1 MLKVRELYQ
10 VEFADGVKDALGID
24 ERGRLYWNGEPVVT
38 AQKVLLSWW
47 MNLAI
52 VAGGLIV
59 STFFTLWVVPLA
71 YTLLDDLSVVLRA
84 RIGWWTSKARRA
96 RESRKAATVAE

>member
-10 VEFADGVKDALGID
+10 VEFADGVKGALGID

-47 MNLAI
+47 MNLAV
-52 VAGGLIV
+52 VAGGLSMLAIAFLNV
-59 STFFTLWVVPLA
+59 LA
-71 YTLLDDLSVVLRA
+71 YVNTLPA
-84 RIGWWTSKARRA
+84 
-96 RESRKAATVAE
+96 

>member
-1 MLKVRELYQ
+1 MPLNGRTIVLKIRELYQ
-10 VEFADGVKDALGID
+10 VEFADGVKGALGID

-52 VAGGLIV
+52 VVGGL
-59 STFFTLWVVPLA
+59 STLAIALFAALA
-71 YTLLDDLSVVLRA
+71 YVSMLPA
-84 RIGWWTSKARRA
+84 
-96 RESRKAATVAE
+96 